1 MNQLQDLSAPER
13 KRDIIHI
20 ARMLCRL
27 EESVG
32 TGCHCE
38 GDWIHCRAII
48 RYARHATAIVTYLEG
63 TGAIVYGAAP

>member
-1 MNQLQDLSAPER
+1 
-13 KRDIIHI
+13 
-20 ARMLCRL
+20 MLCRL